1 MNLEL
6 SSILIMVFI
15 ITYVA
20 IINFFSILFRMT
32 GLTKGKTTFQVI
44 SLFTGAGFTTSESE
58 IIVNENTR
66 RKIAM
71 ACMITGNVFSVII
84 VSLIVNLLSSL
95 TLYDSDTTFIYIGV
109 AFVVFVAIFLFFRI
123 PFVKTFIA
131 KFIEFFVIRLFTKNK
146 NENFLT
152 LLDNY
157 GDNAIVEVYINC
169 MPEDLKGKS
178 IFESKLKAKANI
190 NILMIKRKGR
200 VINVTKDTM
209 IQEKDEIVVFGSY
222 FKIREYFLLKNENTK
237 VKENEKANVIELI
250 DNYGEQAMVK
260 VYIKELPHII
270 ENKSIEEC
278 KLKALYG
285 INIMMI
291 KRDTSVIDITRNT
304 MIQEKDEIIVFG
316 PFNNINYLFVESSKQ
331 KVVDESI

>member
-6 SSILIMVFI
+6 SSILIMVFV

-95 TLYDSDTTFIYIGV
+95 TLYDSDTTFIYIGI
-109 AFVVFVAIFLFFRI
+109 AFVVFVVVFFFFRI
-123 PFVKTFIA
+123 PFVKKFIA
-131 KFIEFFVIRLFTKNK
+131 KFIEFFVIKLFTKNK
-146 NENFLT
+146 NDNFLT

-157 GDNAIVEVYINC
+157 GDNAIVEVYINR

-190 NILMIKRKGR
+190 NILMIRRKGR

-237 VKENEKANVIELI
+237 VKENEKVNAIELI

-260 VYIKELPHII
+260 VYIKELPYII

-285 INIMMI
+285 INIIMI
-291 KRDTSVIDITRNT
+291 KRDTNVIDITRNT
-304 MIQEKDEIIVFG
+304 MIREKDEIIVFG
-316 PFNNINYLFVESSKQ
+316 PFNNINYLFVESNKQ